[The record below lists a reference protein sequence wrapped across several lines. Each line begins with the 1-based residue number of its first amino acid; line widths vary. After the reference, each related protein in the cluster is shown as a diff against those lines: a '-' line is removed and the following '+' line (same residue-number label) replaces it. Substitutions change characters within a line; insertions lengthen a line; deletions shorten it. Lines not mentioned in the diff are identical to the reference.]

1 MFEVYKRVYGQ
12 TGKTMG
18 EAIKNQSDMIMDYTF
33 DRDDNY
39 KKCFINGKEYEAK
52 FIKIFDYTI
61 NADQIEYYL
70 QFKSHIHPEKEYD
83 GDLGQYVDIPDE
95 DGQLERWMIVGKNDS
110 TKFVKY
116 NILKCNWNLKWVYEG
131 KIYEQLGILR
141 TRNSYNS
148 GIWTDYLTTTPESQ
162 NMILVPLNENTANI
176 NYNQRFLISD
186 PRAVPIAWEV
196 SKLESTAI
204 KGINRITFKQVE
216 FNPIKDNKD
225 LMLADYYSSAIT
237 PSDNKYKPTNI
248 KIETNNPILKIGG
261 KERTF
266 TALFYGSDG
275 QILNDIETVWFY
287 EGIDATNLEVKKDKN
302 VIKIKVKKNYELA
315 GKVLILTASNIQG
328 DIKCNLEIEVK
339 GL

>member
-1 MFEVYKRVYGQ
+1 MFDAYKRVYGQ

-18 EAIKNQSDMIMDYTF
+18 EVLKSQSDMIMDYTF
-33 DRDDNY
+33 DRDINY
-39 KKCFINGKEYEAK
+39 KKCFINDKEYDAK
-52 FIKIFDYTI
+52 LIKIFDYTI

-70 QFKSHIHPEKEYD
+70 QFKPHVHPEKEYN

-95 DGQLERWMIVGKNDS
+95 DGQLERWMIVGKNDGNQ
-110 TKFVKY
+110 FVKY
-116 NILKCNWNLKWVYEG
+116 NILKCNWNLKWIYAG
-131 KIYEQLGILR
+131 NIYEQLGVLR

-148 GIWTDYLTTTPESQ
+148 GLWTDYLTTTPESQ

-216 FNPIKDNKD
+216 FDPNKDNKE

-237 PSDNKYKPTNI
+237 PTKNDNKPTNI
-248 KIETNNPILKIGG
+248 KIVTNNPILKIGG

-275 QILNDIETVWFY
+275 QILNDIEAVWSY
-287 EGIDATNLEVKKDKN
+287 EGLNKSDLEIVEECN
-302 VIKIKVKKNYELA
+302 SIKIKVKKNYSLI
-315 GKVLILTASNIQG
+315 GKILILTASNLNG
-328 DIKCNLEIEVK
+328 DITCELEIEVT